1 MALSL
6 TTPNVGMVALVVG
19 TFLLGNQLG
28 GELARRREIKEEIRD
43 IQRQHK
49 EMLAQMDSVHK
60 AALRQDAQ
68 ALEQV
73 QAIYGL
79 LNQLDIKEVQVR
91 SNLVAAKKRI
101 EDGQKE
107 TQRLQTEVKKAAEKS
122 AFTFYEDNQ

>member
-73 QAIYGL
+73 QAIYSL

-91 SNLVAAKKRI
+91 SNLNAAKKRI
-101 EDGQKE
+101 EEGQKE

-122 AFTFYEDNQ
+122 AFSFYEDN

>member
-73 QAIYGL
+73 QAIYSL

-91 SNLVAAKKRI
+91 SNLAVAKKRI

-122 AFTFYEDNQ
+122 AFTFYEDN